1 MARGISL
8 NDESIIAPR
17 LRKDQREKIRTLVRT
32 NSNFPLV
39 ALGLVRDA
47 LKGYPE
53 AKTRI
58 SDDSDSII
66 VTMFDQSEKIYT
78 DYAFNFKQYI
88 KIEAP
93 TLED

>member
-1 MARGISL
+1 MAKGISL

-32 NSNFPLV
+32 NGDFPIV

-58 SDDSDSII
+58 ADDNQSII
-66 VTMFDQSEKIYT
+66 VTMFNSNEKIYT
-78 DYAFNFKQYI
+78 DYQFNFKAYVKGI
-88 KIEAP
+88 AP
-93 TLED
+93 TLD

>member
-17 LRKDQREKIRTLVRT
+17 LRKDQREKIRAIVRT
-32 NSNFPLV
+32 NGDFPIV

-47 LKGYPE
+47 LKSYPE
-53 AKTRI
+53 ASSRI

-66 VTMFDQSEKIYT
+66 VTMFDQAEKIYT
-78 DYAFNFKQYI
+78 DYSFNFKQYVRGV
-88 KIEAP
+88 AP
-93 TLED
+93 TLD

>member
-8 NDESIIAPR
+8 NDETIIAPR

-32 NSNFPLV
+32 NGDFPLV

-47 LKGYPE
+47 LKGYPQ

-66 VTMFDQSEKIYT
+66 VTMYDEAERVYT
-78 DYAFNFKQYI
+78 DYSFNFKQYI
-88 KIEAP
+88 KGIAP
-93 TLED
+93 TLD

>member
-32 NSNFPLV
+32 NAEFPII

-47 LKGYPE
+47 LKGYPQ

-58 SDDSDSII
+58 ADDNDSII
-66 VTMFDQSEKIYT
+66 VTMFDQAEKIYT
-78 DYAFNFKQYI
+78 DYAFNFYQYTRM
-88 KIEAP
+88 EAP
-93 TLED
+93 TLEN

>member
-8 NDESIIAPR
+8 NDETIIAPR
-17 LRKDQREKIRTLVRT
+17 LRKDQREKIRTIVRV
-32 NSNFPLV
+32 NGEFPLV

-53 AKTRI
+53 AKSRI
-58 SDDSDSII
+58 ADDNDSII
-66 VTMFDQSEKIYT
+66 VTMFDTAEKIYT
-78 DYAFNFKQYI
+78 DYSFNFKQHI
-88 KIEAP
+88 KLDPP